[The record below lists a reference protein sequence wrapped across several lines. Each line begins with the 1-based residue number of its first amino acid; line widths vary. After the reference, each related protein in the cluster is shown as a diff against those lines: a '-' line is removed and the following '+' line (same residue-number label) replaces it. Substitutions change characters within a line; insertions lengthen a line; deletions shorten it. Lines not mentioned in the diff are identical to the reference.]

1 MEEEL
6 TKRGIHLIPVYSPF
20 PLGIINVY
28 LFTHEPLTLVDCGP
42 NLPQSLSSLEKGLAK
57 TGFSLEDIQRVII
70 THEHPDHYGL
80 IRTLVERSGAKV
92 CCHYRIK
99 AMIEDFSSQREK
111 RRMAYLSFLEEAGVP
126 EPVIEYVRKDTEKP
140 AGLRSETPVDLSLQD
155 GDIIPCDQAS
165 LQVLHTPGHSM
176 GSICL
181 YCEQE
186 QILFTGD
193 HLLKSI
199 TSNPMIE
206 IPVGDSQGDY
216 TSLIDYLASLEKI
229 RQLEITL
236 ALPAHG
242 DLISN
247 HRQVITSLLEHHQQ
261 RRDQIN
267 QLLSQEKLTSYEISR
282 RLFGDLHPLE
292 VFLGISEVLA
302 HLELL
307 QREQKLY
314 SSKKGNIIYY
324 GLLSSMLISL
334 TSRAFCN

>member
-6 TKRGIHLIPVYSPF
+6 IQRGIHLIPVYSPF
-20 PLGIINVY
+20 PLGSINAY
-28 LFTHEPLTLVDCGP
+28 LLAHEPLTLIDCGP
-42 NLPQSLSSLEKGLAK
+42 NLPQSLSSLENGLAEA
-57 TGFSLEDIQRVII
+57 GFSLGDIQRVII

-80 IRTLVERSGAKV
+80 VRTVVESSGAKV
-92 CCHYRIK
+92 YCHYRIK

-111 RRMAYLSFLEEAGVP
+111 RREAYLSFLEESGVP
-126 EPVIEYVRKDTEKP
+126 ETAIEYVRKDTEKP
-140 AGLRSETPVDLSLQD
+140 AGLRSETAVDVPLQD
-155 GDIIPCDQAS
+155 GDIIPCNKAS
-165 LQVLHTPGHSM
+165 LQVFHTPGHSL

-193 HLLKSI
+193 HLLKTI

-216 TSLIDYLASLEKI
+216 TSLIDYLVSLEKI
-229 RQLEITL
+229 RQLDITL

-242 DLISN
+242 DLISD
-247 HRQVITSLLEHHQQ
+247 HRQLIDSLINHHQQ
-261 RRDQIN
+261 RKDQIT
-267 QLLSQEKLTSYEISR
+267 QLISQEELTAYEISR
-282 RLFGDLHPLE
+282 KLFGDLHPLA

-307 QREQKLY
+307 QQEQKLY
-314 SSKKGNIIYY
+314 SAKKGAITYY
-324 GLLSSMLISL
+324 RLLSKLIP
-334 TSRAFCN
+334 